1 MTLSTTPSNRIY
13 AEYRTKP
20 KTVQWYNIT
29 QSIGDDNLKQAF
41 ADIATSYDID
51 SNSGEQLDVI
61 GRVVVQDRNV
71 NFTIDPGGVQF
82 GDGDAEFGDL
92 DAEFSSIA
100 LSGAVTLTDIEYR
113 LFLKSKIQ
121 RNNTSATIDEII
133 TAVNTLLSN
142 ATVTK
147 LNDNEDMTFDLEITG
162 TLSGTEESLLKSDGF
177 VPTPQGVSYA
187 GFAIV

>member
-1 MTLSTTPSNRIY
+1 MALSTIPSNRIY

-41 ADIATSYDID
+41 SDISTSYDID
-51 SNSGEQLDVI
+51 SNSGEQLNVI

-71 NFTIDPGGVQF
+71 EFDLDPGGIQF
-82 GDGDAEFGDL
+82 GDGDAEFGDT

-100 LSGAVTLTDIEYR
+100 LSGAVTLTDAEYK

-121 RNNTSATIDEII
+121 RNNTDATIDEII

-142 ATVTK
+142 AAVTQ

-162 TLSGTEESLLKSDGF
+162 TLSGTEESLLKSKDF
-177 VPTPQGVSYA
+177 VPSPQGVLYD
-187 GFAIV
+187 GFTLV